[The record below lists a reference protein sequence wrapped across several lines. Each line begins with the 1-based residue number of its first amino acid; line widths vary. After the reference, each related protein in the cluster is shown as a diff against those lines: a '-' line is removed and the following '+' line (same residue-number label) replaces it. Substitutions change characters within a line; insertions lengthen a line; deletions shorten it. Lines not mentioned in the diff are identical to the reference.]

1 MGDSVKEKIV
11 MSTLKLISEKGY
23 KSTTTRNIAEEAG
36 VNEVTIFRCFGSKK
50 DIVLYALKELELLK
64 PVDERILDN
73 CTGNLKEDLLM
84 LAHEYHKNFT
94 EEKAKIMIGLRSP
107 EIFEEVKEY
116 MIRIPKG
123 FKEVLIK
130 YFGKMYE
137 KGLLNT
143 DDFELLAF
151 AFISLNFGFVLM
163 NASYG
168 NKLIGFSDREFVK
181 KSIEIFVKA
190 IEKSD

>member
-11 MSTLKLISEKGY
+11 VSTLKLISEKGY

-64 PVDERILDN
+64 PVNEKILDK
-73 CTGNLKEDLLM
+73 CIWNLKEDLIM

-94 EEKAKIMIGLRSP
+94 EEKAKIMMGLRSP

-116 MIRIPKG
+116 LMKIPKG

-130 YFGKMYE
+130 YFEKMYE

-143 DDFELLAF
+143 DNFELLAF
-151 AFISLNFGFVLM
+151 AFMSLNFGFILM
-163 NASYG
+163 NVSYG
-168 NKLIGFSDREFVK
+168 NKLIGFGDSEFVK
-181 KSIEIFVKA
+181 KTIEIFVRGV
-190 IEKSD
+190 EKSD

>member
-23 KSTTTRNIAEEAG
+23 KSTTTRNIAKDAG
-36 VNEVTIFRCFGSKK
+36 VNEVTIFRCFRSKK
-50 DIVLYALKELELLK
+50 DIVLYALRELEILK
-64 PVDERILDN
+64 PVNEGILDK
-73 CTGNLKEDLLM
+73 CTWDLKEDLLM

-116 MIRIPKG
+116 MLRIPKG
-123 FKEVLIK
+123 FKEALIK
-130 YFGKMYE
+130 YFKKMYD

-151 AFISLNFGFVLM
+151 TFLSLNFGFVLM
-163 NASYG
+163 NVSYG
-168 NKLIGFSDREFVK
+168 NKLIGFSDGEYVR

-190 IEKSD
+190 IEKNN

>member
-1 MGDSVKEKIV
+1 MGDSVKERIV
-11 MSTLKLISEKGY
+11 VSTLKLISEKGY
-23 KSTTTRNIAEEAG
+23 KSATTKNIAEEAG

-64 PVDERILDN
+64 PVNEKILDK
-73 CTGNLKEDLLM
+73 CTWNLKEDLIM

-94 EEKAKIMIGLRSP
+94 EEKAKIMMGLRSP

-116 MIRIPKG
+116 LMKIPKG

-130 YFGKMYE
+130 YFEKMYE

-143 DDFELLAF
+143 DNFELLAF
-151 AFISLNFGFVLM
+151 AFMSLNFGFILM
-163 NASYG
+163 NVSYG
-168 NKLIGFSDREFVK
+168 NKLIGFGDSEFVK
-181 KSIEIFVKA
+181 KTIEIFVRGV
-190 IEKSD
+190 EKSD

>member
-23 KSTTTRNIAEEAG
+23 KSTTTKNIAEEAG

-64 PVDERILDN
+64 PVNEKILDK
-73 CTGNLKEDLLM
+73 CIWNLKEDLIM

-94 EEKAKIMIGLRSP
+94 EEKAKIMMGLRSP

-116 MIRIPKG
+116 LMKIPKG

-130 YFGKMYE
+130 YFEKMYE

-143 DDFELLAF
+143 DNFELLAF
-151 AFISLNFGFVLM
+151 AFMSLNFGFILM
-163 NASYG
+163 NVSYG
-168 NKLIGFSDREFVK
+168 NKLIGFGDSEFVK
-181 KSIEIFVKA
+181 KTIEIFVRGV
-190 IEKSD
+190 EKSD

>member
-36 VNEVTIFRCFGSKK
+36 CIW
-50 DIVLYALKELELLK
+50 
-64 PVDERILDN
+64 
-73 CTGNLKEDLLM
+73 NLKEDLIM

-94 EEKAKIMIGLRSP
+94 EEKAKIMMGLRSP

-116 MIRIPKG
+116 LMKIPKG

-130 YFGKMYE
+130 YFEKMYE

-143 DDFELLAF
+143 DNFELLAF
-151 AFISLNFGFVLM
+151 AFMSLNFGFILM
-163 NASYG
+163 NVSYG
-168 NKLIGFSDREFVK
+168 NKLIGFGDSEFVK
-181 KSIEIFVKA
+181 KTIEIFVRGV
-190 IEKSD
+190 EKSD

>member
-64 PVDERILDN
+64 PVNEKILDK
-73 CTGNLKEDLLM
+73 CIWNLKEDLIM

-94 EEKAKIMIGLRSP
+94 EEKAKIMMGLRSP

-116 MIRIPKG
+116 LMKIPKG

-130 YFGKMYE
+130 YFEKMYE

-143 DDFELLAF
+143 DNFELLAF
-151 AFISLNFGFVLM
+151 AFMSLNFGFILM
-163 NASYG
+163 NVSYG
-168 NKLIGFSDREFVK
+168 NKLIGFGDSEFVK
-181 KSIEIFVKA
+181 KTIEIFVRGV
-190 IEKSD
+190 EKSD